1 MAEIC
6 LLFGLMRLD
15 SPSQRH
21 LPSPQ
26 CKAHQPWQIPAM
38 LPRKPWQTMAN
49 HGKPAILIHL
59 ECACGYCWGWHR
71 VFPLKKHVN
80 TPSSPSNLGED
91 LTWLHH
97 QHPPTNIHQPLQH
110 PESNSET
117 LYGLVS
123 SGSVLSNSGPRGVKD
138 APTTGVDNHS
148 GGLFHGIRLGMFHG
162 ITSPTILRNIKGVTL
177 LFIHNLS

>member
-1 MAEIC
+1 MTWLRYACSSAWWGWIAH
-6 LLFGLMRLD
+6 
-15 SPSQRH
+15 PSDIFQAHNVRH
-21 LPSPQ
+21 IS
-26 CKAHQPWQIPAM
+26 HQPWQIPAAM

-49 HGKPAILIHL
+49 QPSWMCLWILLRMTSGLSTTTCEHTIVTIKS
-59 ECACGYCWGWHR
+59 WGR
-71 VFPLKKHVN
+71 FN
-80 TPSSPSNLGED
+80 MAS
-91 LTWLHH
+91 
-97 QHPPTNIHQPLQH
+97 PPTSTNHRHQPLQH

-138 APTTGVDNHS
+138 APTTGVYNHS

-162 ITSPTILRNIKGVTL
+162 IISPTILRNIKGVTL